1 LIFSYQF
8 SFFDWGFHFSYIA
21 PRDRQGEEEIA
32 EMDYY
37 HHVREL
43 KEEHARKMADAPI
56 TTKVER
62 PTLNFD
68 MAAFAAARDSKRAA
82 SQSASASSASSS
94 SAASLCAPTKA
105 ARVTRDEANTAANGI
120 ISATMSNDEP
130 AVASSR
136 ASHVPLPPAVA
147 AETPTSHNATAA
159 LSAVGSSVAL
169 HGRHQ
174 PPQHQDHPTAD
185 FDLVQHYL
193 YTLDTSDLDELGIKH
208 RGVTRA
214 SVAALLRYHRL
225 RLPASAPRDKDG
237 RLNAAIALLARFLR
251 VSRSKSTS

>member
-1 LIFSYQF
+1 
-8 SFFDWGFHFSYIA
+8 
-21 PRDRQGEEEIA
+21 
-32 EMDYY
+32 MDYY

-94 SAASLCAPTKA
+94 SAAAALRAPTKA
-105 ARVTRDEANTAANGI
+105 SRVTRDEANTAANGI
-120 ISATMSNDEP
+120 TSATMSNLEP
-130 AVASSR
+130 AVTSSR
-136 ASHVPLPPAVA
+136 ASHVPLSPAVA
-147 AETPTSHNATAA
+147 AETPTSHKATAV
-159 LSAVGSSVAL
+159 SAVGSSVAL

-174 PPQHQDHPTAD
+174 PPQHQDQPTAD

-193 YTLDTSDLDELGIKH
+193 YTLDTSVLDELVIKH

-214 SVAALLRYHRL
+214 SIAALLYYHRL

-237 RLNAAIALLARFLR
+237 RRNAAIALLAQFLR
-251 VSRSKSTS
+251 VSRSKPTS

>member
-1 LIFSYQF
+1 
-8 SFFDWGFHFSYIA
+8 
-21 PRDRQGEEEIA
+21 
-32 EMDYY
+32 MDYY

-94 SAASLCAPTKA
+94 LAAAAALRAPTKA

-120 ISATMSNDEP
+120 ISATMSDLEP
-130 AVASSR
+130 DVASSR
-136 ASHVPLPPAVA
+136 ASRVPLSPAVA

-159 LSAVGSSVAL
+159 TASGSSVAL

-174 PPQHQDHPTAD
+174 PPQHQDMPTAD

-193 YTLDTSDLDELGIKH
+193 YTLDTSVLDELGIKH

-214 SVAALLRYHRL
+214 SIAALLCHHRL

-237 RLNAAIALLARFLR
+237 RRNAAVALLARFLR
-251 VSRSKSTS
+251 VSRTKPTSLL